1 MLPLS
6 SFTRRFSS
14 PVCDAL
20 SVSGPAVLITIV
32 DGRYEL
38 NKLLSYLRYA
48 SVPVSNKDSR
58 VTKPLDFVFVSHAV
72 MILVDAGIATLI
84 ESCSVFSR
92 ICFQIIVSVFGN
104 ILNFLT
110 PPVCKHASND

>member
-1 MLPLS
+1 MSVFNCLCDVRFLDNPGTTRAFSRIGWCILPLS

-38 NKLLSYLRYA
+38 NKVLSCLRYA
-48 SVPVSNKDSR
+48 SVPVSN
-58 VTKPLDFVFVSHAV
+58 
-72 MILVDAGIATLI
+72 
-84 ESCSVFSR
+84 
-92 ICFQIIVSVFGN
+92 
-104 ILNFLT
+104 
-110 PPVCKHASND
+110 

>member
-6 SFTRRFSS
+6 SSSFTIRFSS

-38 NKLLSYLRYA
+38 NKVLFCLRYA

-58 VTKPLDFVFVSHAV
+58 VTNPLDFVFVSHVV
-72 MILVDAGIATLI
+72 MILVGAGIATLI
-84 ESCSVFSR
+84 ESYSFLSTINSR
-92 ICFQIIVSVFGN
+92 S
-104 ILNFLT
+104 L
-110 PPVCKHASND
+110 